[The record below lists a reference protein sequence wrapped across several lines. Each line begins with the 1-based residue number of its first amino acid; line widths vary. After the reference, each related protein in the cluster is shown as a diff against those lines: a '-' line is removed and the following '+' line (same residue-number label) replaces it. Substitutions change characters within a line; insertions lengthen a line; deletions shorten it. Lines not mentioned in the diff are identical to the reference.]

1 MTTSS
6 KCPACGASAAGKFCS
21 RCGASLGGGSCSGCG
36 AALPKGVKFCPGC
49 GAPASGAAVALGGRT
64 DRTPWIIA
72 AVATVGLLAALLIMV
87 SRSSSGR
94 TPDPLGVPSAGAAV
108 GAGGLPDLNA
118 MGPRER
124 FDRLYNRVMRAA
136 EGGDP
141 STVSNF
147 GPMALQAY
155 DMLPE
160 ADRDADA
167 RYHAAMIHLHS
178 GGAAQAVA
186 LADTISA
193 QVPTH
198 LFGFVIRGTAA
209 KLSNDQAA
217 LAKEYSGYLKNYD
230 AEVNV
235 GRQEYSEH
243 PAILESFRQEAQS
256 AGG

>member
-1 MTTSS
+1 MS
-6 KCPACGASAAGKFCS
+6 
-21 RCGASLGGGSCSGCG
+21 
-36 AALPKGVKFCPGC
+36 
-49 GAPASGAAVALGGRT
+49 
-64 DRTPWIIA
+64 
-72 AVATVGLLAALLIMV
+72 
-87 SRSSSGR
+87 
-94 TPDPLGVPSAGAAV
+94 
-108 GAGGLPDLNA
+108 
-118 MGPRER
+118 PRER

-167 RYHAAMIHLHS
+167 RYHAAMIYLHS

-209 KLSNDQAA
+209 KLANDKAA
-217 LAKEYSGYLKNYD
+217 LATQYAGYLKNYD
-230 AEVNV
+230 AEMNV

-243 PAILESFRQEAQS
+243 PAILESFREEARA